1 MQLVDMKAKNN
12 KNSPISTKTLPEKK
26 DNSKNGIFCIKVSFI
41 FAFYSL
47 MLLLFYESVVDYLQG
62 FGIWRQAYEIV
73 FLIVITSAV
82 IGILSGI
89 VAVFK
94 KKKLAW
100 LTVLLNVLIFFI
112 GIILLVIAVVV
123 G

>member
-1 MQLVDMKAKNN
+1 MQLVNMDAKNN
-12 KNSPISTKTLPEKK
+12 KISPAKTSPKKK
-26 DNSKNGIFCIKVSFI
+26 DDGKKSIFWIKVSFL

-47 MLLLFYESVVDYLQG
+47 MLLLFYQSFVDYLQG